1 MLQGRDKMIKASHTL
16 PAIPSHQDGLQI
28 YFLTGKDYLYQ
39 TLFCAYSLVKFSK
52 EKYQFT
58 LVDDGSFTEDL
69 KSRTKKQMPGV
80 IILDTNQINRN
91 LDLFLP
97 IHNYPF
103 LQNKRTVY
111 PHLRKLTDVHT
122 IDDGYKLVLDSDM
135 LFFKEP
141 TEMIDWLKAPS
152 GSLFMVDCAESY
164 GYSQQLMEDLVGEQ
178 IPKLVNV
185 GTFGFNSSAISWQQ
199 MENWGKN
206 LEEKEG
212 TTYFL
217 EQALSAM
224 LVANRSKTIL
234 NKEEYV
240 VNPSQNLENAKLHH
254 YVDLSKK
261 FYWETAWKII
271 HE

>member
-1 MLQGRDKMIKASHTL
+1 MIKASKTL
-16 PAIPSHQDGLQI
+16 PPIPSHKDGLQI

-39 TLFCAYSLVKFSK
+39 TLFCAYSLIKVSK

-58 LVDDGSFTEDL
+58 LVDDGSFTEEL
-69 KSRTKKQMPGV
+69 KSSTKKQMPDV
-80 IILDTNQINRN
+80 IILDTNQINQN
-91 LDLFLP
+91 LDLYLP
-97 IHNYPF
+97 IHDYPF
-103 LQNKRTVY
+103 LRNKRAVY

-122 IDDGYKLVLDSDM
+122 IDQGYKLVLDSDM

-141 TEMIDWLKAPS
+141 IEMINWLKAPS
-152 GSLFMVDCAESY
+152 GCLFMIDCAESY
-164 GYSQQLMEDLVGEQ
+164 GYSHQLMEDLIGQQ

-185 GTFGFNSSAISWQQ
+185 GAYGLSSSAISWQHL
-199 MENWGKN
+199 ENWGKN

-224 LVANRSKTIL
+224 LSANMSKTIL
-234 NKEEYV
+234 NKEEYI
-240 VNPSQNLENAKLHH
+240 VNPSPNLENTKLQH

-261 FYWETAWKII
+261 FYLETAWRII
-271 HE
+271 YE